1 MTFKNRPAGIYL
13 HIPFCE
19 KKCVYCDFYSI
30 EVTTQMERFVE
41 KLCREIDLRAE
52 RNDFFKTDFRAT
64 SVFFGGGTPSL
75 LKPEHL
81 ERIVLKLREHF
92 TIELDAEWTMECN
105 PGTVSVESLK
115 AYRSLGIN
123 RLSFGVQSFVPSE
136 LEFLKRIHSPEE
148 SREAVRMAREAG
160 FDNVNIDL
168 MFALP
173 GQTLESLQFTL
184 KNALELQ
191 PEHISAYSLI
201 FEEGTPLYT
210 QLLKGKVREMAEDDD
225 AEMYEYAMAEFFK
238 NGYEQYEVSN
248 YAKPGYEC
256 RHNVAYWSGD
266 QYLAFGPSAHGF
278 LKGERYWN
286 VRSLNSYTAAI
297 DKGEPAVLKTEKLSK
312 EELMFERAFLEMRAK
327 GLDAARFLKDFGID
341 IQELLKEKLADWK
354 RAELIVFKNGRIAL
368 TPRGYLICDEISL
381 QIISALETTT
391 GVEWKGE
398 EIPENSDLL
407 KVIE

>member
-1 MTFKNRPAGIYL
+1 
-13 HIPFCE
+13 
-19 KKCVYCDFYSI
+19 
-30 EVTTQMERFVE
+30 MERFVQS
-41 KLCREIDLRAE
+41 LCKEIDRRAA
-52 RNDFFKTDFRAT
+52 NDTFLKDSFTAT

-81 ERIVLKLREHF
+81 EKIVAKLREHF
-92 TIELDAEWTMECN
+92 LIDNSAEWTMECN
-105 PGTVSVESLK
+105 PGTVSLESLK

-136 LEFLKRIHSPEE
+136 LEFLKRIHTPEE
-148 SREAVRMAREAG
+148 SREAIRMAREAH

-173 GQTLESLQFTL
+173 VQTLDSLKFTI
-184 KNALELQ
+184 KNVLELE

-210 QLLKGKVREMAEDDD
+210 QLLKGKVHEMPEDED

-238 NGYEQYEVSN
+238 NGYAQYEVSN
-248 YAKPGYEC
+248 YAKPGREC

-266 QYLAFGPSAHGF
+266 EYLAFGPSAHGF

-286 VRSLNSYTAAI
+286 VRSLNRYTEMI
-297 DKGEPAVLKTEKLSK
+297 DKGMLAVLKTEKLTDV
-312 EELMFERAFLEMRAK
+312 ELMFERAFLEMRAK
-327 GLDAARFLKDFGID
+327 GLDVARFLKDFGVD
-341 IQELLKEKLADWK
+341 LHELLQEKLVEWQK
-354 RAELIVFKNGRIAL
+354 SELISFKNNQISL
-368 TPRGYLICDEISL
+368 TPRGYLLCDEISL
-381 QIISALETTT
+381 HVIAALEKAS

-398 EIPENSDLL
+398 SQAAEEEGLL
-407 KVIE
+407 KIIEAEH